1 MVTQSNSP
9 VSVLS
14 PLAQS
19 FKNGLGLALRHCTR
33 GAVGCAVVLIGFIV
47 LATDAKAQF
56 ELDEALLFVEKA
68 GTANS
73 TGSAEIVAQDDV
85 IDWVVKLRLVQP
97 AQNNVTLTDTFI
109 GDHAYVPGSLTH
121 SGEFDFNESTLT
133 SATTELQ
140 GTATQISRTSISTI
154 ETLEKSL
161 DVSSFQF
168 PVGSGDGWKVV
179 FHPSTDRIFYTA
191 HHWNEFSTS
200 CFSSQTG
207 EACPTYPKSFT
218 SEGLHVPT
226 TANNR
231 GYEIFGD
238 HYYFVGRQLGGDR
251 YGVSCWNIVTENECG
266 FTAFGNVTDAP
277 AIPHDDPLIGFG
289 KVSNTQWWSVDN
301 RLTAH
306 CFNPTTNSACTGEP
320 SIDFA
325 DGVNVVANQQPHAS
339 AIVGA
344 GPITRTGVRAFM
356 DFELLDQKLY
366 LALNYRSVSQNAA
379 GLKGIYGL
387 CLDLNTGGLCAGF
400 SDAQLT
406 HTSSSNYPFI
416 HFDRDVIGAPTAFCV
431 SASPLRNARCLPLDG
446 SGTVVDF
453 SSVANGV
460 GAEFRGNLIN
470 PDDFIPGDEF
480 YDAVENQTYF
490 APFFKNTNLPNV
502 SGVVCFDWSTRD
514 ACANWGYDPTGDTGI
529 AIASNDPN
537 AGTEDYAITE
547 DPVTGCLFALGNTN
561 LAYTFDRET
570 GTSPCRTESVTVL
583 RRGQYVDS
591 FCSTGLDGFAG
602 EWLDFTL
609 EGLDLGDFTSLTV
622 SFFSD
627 ALLQN
632 QIGQHDYTAS
642 GDVGAPDPL
651 SLSFV
656 DPNTVDALYYQIEA
670 TLVAGAE
677 NPFVDPAPQSVV
689 RYSSNK
695 PAEICYQ
702 TQPQSGGCG
711 FKEIQLENLV
721 QVSADGLGTVSKPGN
736 TLRGQIAGLCPAPT
750 SVGDEVYL
758 DTDFDG
764 TRAVGEG
771 LLAGAEVRLFD
782 NTDGDGVFDGDDY
795 SETLVTQ
802 ADTPYAFDGIFPG
815 DYCITSALEGN
826 VLPTTP
832 TDAPGDPLCFTVN
845 TDEDFLAA
853 DIGYGPFPSV
863 GNQVYEDLN
872 NNGSHDANEAGL
884 SDVLV
889 TLYENSDGDGVRS
902 AAETVGTRVTDGLG
916 GYEFTEIEPGDYCV
930 TADGPAGFELSVG
943 AGGQSSPYCFT
954 LVLGQSEDD
963 ADFGFY
969 APITGL
975 GAPFTCDGSIY
986 QVARFSD
993 ANGDFTEPSVVFS
1006 LEVENGIYVYSEFAE
1021 APFNDVFNA
1030 LAFNVNDGFLYATSN
1045 GAPSNPSNI
1054 GELFRIGADGTFVN
1068 LGAPVSAADP
1078 SVIWDSGGSNVATA
1092 DGDGNYY
1099 ILTPSTANGGNFV
1112 LLRLDLEPASRGG
1125 PVTFETLQTYSFNT
1139 QDFHDFSFDPVT
1151 QNLFSVGFESRRL
1164 LSIDL
1169 NDPTYTIVSQTM
1181 TGDRIGASSGATWF
1195 NALGELFVFS
1205 NEGVIFKVDI
1215 DALTIERFGAGIGP
1229 TIHNDGAS
1237 CAFRPGF
1244 TKSVDA
1250 REHLPDQRVTYT
1262 FEIGNPTVATFAGFS
1277 LDDTLSYD
1285 GRWVADSL
1293 AVDPSC
1299 TGTFTGSTTALGG
1312 TPTLSNNN
1320 QTLQISNMT
1329 LPPASSFCLS
1339 MQAQIDFDAVAGS
1352 VENQAVLT
1360 GLPGVF
1366 GGSLRSDDPDSIEE
1380 RDPTT
1385 HEILPGVRVGDF
1397 VFVDQDSDGL
1407 FDAEDEPLGGVVVNL
1422 RDGAGVLLESTVT
1435 GADGAYIFDPVRPGS
1450 YVIEVTGPEHF
1461 TLIDGTGEDS
1471 QTSPYAFVVSDG
1483 DIEDADFAFAPF
1495 GSIGDVVF
1503 EDLDLDGVRDA
1514 DEPGIEGVVV
1524 DLFDATGTLY
1534 DSVTTAG
1541 DGSYAFIDVAAG
1553 TYTVEVITPTGFS
1566 ATNAGPDA
1574 NADDQARTS
1583 PYTTTAADGVANTL
1597 ADFGFVAF
1605 TSVGDFVFIDTD
1617 GDGLLD
1623 ANEDGQS
1630 GVQVTLYENSDGNAV
1645 LDAGESRGSMVTDS
1659 LGQYLFNAVEP
1670 GAYCVELAAPEAFR
1684 ATQGDDAQASPYC
1697 FTVMLG
1703 VAETDADFGLFP
1715 LAANIAADKAVMG
1728 DPVSATSGQLGHYD
1742 ITYVVTVLNTG
1753 NVGLDTLSVRDDLAS
1768 QFGSSFVGV
1777 VQAPTIGGPGAFSGD
1792 GSWGLAPAWSNG
1804 APAGNL
1810 DYSGFSPNDELLGG
1824 ANAGIAAN
1832 DALGAGEGIE
1842 IRFTIEVD
1850 PDGAVA
1856 SNRLPLMNQAEAS
1869 GLPVEGPSVR
1879 VSALSDSGLNPLNND
1894 EGEAFEA
1901 AGSPSDPTA
1910 ALISRIELTQALAP
1924 TQAIAVNSSN
1934 PDWRD
1939 VQLTFNIDNNG
1950 SVPLTNISILN
1961 DLEAVMGTGVVQTGA
1976 GAQTGIVSGV
1986 LCSGPG
1992 SSALRLNADWTGTAS
2007 EPDLVDQALANENVL
2022 MPGDR
2027 CEFTAR
2033 VTLDLTMIDTDL
2045 ANALTARASGWS
2057 DADGDGVADR
2067 QDSAPFDAA
2076 IATQGGLR
2084 GAPDTQDDS
2093 DSGFDPDTINPEA
2106 LDHASGLNEGPDADG
2121 SDLNDDPTTL
2131 NLSAMGLAKDVQM
2144 VFADASSGT
2153 IGNIDVGFIFA
2164 VVNSGNTALSDL
2176 HLYEHFAANFDAAF
2190 VSVVTEQRSSTAN
2203 AYRVEIGPAGQWTGQ
2218 SAWATAGPDAF
2229 VTAVVAGNSTFTGR
2243 AALGV
2248 PETDLLQGGS
2258 SFITEATVLEPG
2270 EGFEVRVVAEIDPDR
2285 ATAPSIYPFMNQG
2298 RLVATDARD
2307 DVLETRSD
2315 NGIDPTSSNDTEN
2328 EGETQGSRSDPTP
2341 LFVSE
2346 IALTKDFVGS
2356 TANAASGAWVDVTF
2370 EFAVANIGAAPLLG
2384 LSITDAVEAQLGAGS
2399 VVLPSTQGSRTGQIA
2414 QAVECRGE
2422 GAGGRVGSFALN
2434 LTFAGT
2440 NAASELIDQTQPS
2453 FLPIGEVCRFR
2464 TVVTVNP
2471 ALIAANPARN
2481 SALAQAYPD
2490 SDGDGVPDYDESA
2503 QARFDAAAS
2512 TAQGNAPSDPV
2523 ADLSD
2528 AGRDP
2533 KTINAGHSDHASAA
2547 AVDGPDRDSQTL
2559 NDDPTSLLFGHL
2571 ALSKAV
2577 TQIVP
2582 QTDSDTMAVTFTFVA
2597 LNNGTEGVEQL
2608 VLEDGL
2614 AGQLGGA
2621 FLQTLSTPQI
2631 LPLGSNGTAQTF
2643 SGLTYATPAW
2653 VGTGIP
2659 GNSDYSG
2666 VGTGDSLDLL
2676 GLPGGRVLAAGEG
2689 FVVELV
2695 ALIDPDGASD
2705 LFYMPLL
2712 ENQGTLYGRE
2722 LTQGLVMGDT
2732 SEQGLDPT
2740 VDNPSA
2746 FDPDTMADTPTM
2758 ISLPQ
2763 VTLTK
2768 TATSLIDVGPDA
2780 DSPNDATRRTVLVGF
2795 SYVLENTGST
2805 ALTTVSL
2812 SDAFLNMNRTPN
2824 LSGDV
2829 LQSLVSGPT
2838 TTSYVHSGVGGSV
2851 DDFDASN
2858 SGFLVDGSAITLG
2871 AATPGA
2877 STPGAGQ
2884 LAVGERITVSVE
2896 ARFVMDLTAYG
2907 NLPTGEQILNQA
2919 TVTAYADADG
2929 DGIEDYR
2936 DPNPLNAQAGDAANA
2951 SADPGPDATDLSD
2964 GDSAPAEDQNGTG
2977 GATKGN
2983 PTPVALADI
2992 ELTKSVIGYS
3002 QRDHIAD
3009 VRFLITAENTGEV
3022 PLTRLQIFEDLETAF
3037 GDAFD
3042 ASREPASVALGSFTT
3057 ADGTTLM
3064 GSAAAEAAG
3073 LSANL
3078 SRFSGDAATGLGG
3091 TWLIDATA
3099 ASWADALLP
3108 AGAIIRFV
3116 VTVPLDTFSQ
3126 PDFAGVNQV
3135 LGQAIDPKAP
3145 TGFPPVQGQSR
3156 SPFDVG
3162 PMGTETPTTVPGIAA
3177 LKSLERVEQN
3187 QSDPRLLDVTYRLVA
3202 VNTGSSPLANVNV
3215 QEAFADQFGDAFVS
3229 AAQGGVD
3236 VGARIDVLSTLPASE
3251 LPAIFAGMALQTGAA
3266 ASTDFDGRTAID
3278 LLQAGFSLPVGRF
3291 VAVEVTASVDPSAA
3305 PTDALGEPV
3314 PLVNLGAAYGFL
3326 DANGDQTADQ
3336 VDTNSDGVIDG
3347 PVEVRDDASDS
3358 ITGDPNQPTDPSLPT
3373 PLLRPSIGVA
3383 KTIVNLD
3390 IDTQA
3395 QTLTQVFNLVIEN
3408 FGDLPVYNLG
3418 LSDDQV
3424 ALLALDPA
3432 AVGLQVTGATSG
3444 DRLSGGGFVV
3454 VAPASA
3460 DCGAATWTFQAGF
3473 DGGEQQ
3479 ANVLASTGGQG
3490 TATAGNCLAP
3500 GDRVTLAYS
3509 LTYDFSTVANLS
3521 AVRFGNKV
3529 VASAAYDANGDG
3541 VLDGS
3546 RVRDESTTGT
3556 DPDGGDD
3563 GTGAGDV
3570 DPLTEDNG
3578 RASRASDGV
3587 PDEDDP
3593 TLATLPVLGLTKQ
3606 LVATAPAADRDF
3618 MTLTWKFDLINQ
3630 GNVPVYNLSLID
3642 DLACNF
3648 GDAFVASEVPDIQLG
3663 DYVPGGLGSGG
3674 IGVNSGYR
3682 GGSQSLGCGASPSV
3696 DQAGSAADVLSGS
3709 GVLQVGD
3716 RLQVLMTAT
3725 FDPLHP
3731 DFAAD
3736 NTALSVYQ
3744 HRLAAYDPSD
3754 PATAIILSDQ
3764 GAEPQTGNRNGGT
3777 PTGALVLTKH
3787 LTQVEPTA
3795 ANNAPAQALDARYRL
3810 RVENT
3815 GASALAN
3822 LQLVDEVA
3830 LGFGDGFLAAALN
3843 PALVLPPSA
3852 VGSFVSLN
3860 TAYTGQAGAGGA
3872 LLQRGGQG
3880 FATAPVSSLLM
3891 PGDAFELEI
3900 IVTFDPDLVLRD
3912 LFQTDPSGRISVVT
3926 NTASVSGA
3934 VDLDGLSA
3942 TAPETVDHDA
3952 NAGTALQVVAV
3963 SDISDDANPADLDG
3977 DGIMDDDFDQNGAI
3991 LDDPV
3996 ATPIP
4001 DLTVVKGQ
4009 RGVATPFTGTTP
4021 SGVDCSAAT
4030 DEGFCYQLVFVV
4042 SLTNTGSANLTNP
4055 QLVDDLQAQ
4064 FTTSGLAPTPAGEA
4078 DAFLGASVS
4087 DLVFTNAATAGA
4099 DLSVSPVLNPNFD
4112 GFSAGSTA
4120 DLASSG
4126 DPNLF
4131 STLVSTASNTGAL
4144 GLLEPGDRVDVDVTV
4159 FVDPFIVDITAP
4171 DGTSAALGNSAF
4183 GYAYSDSDRDG
4194 SPDVADRNDGT
4205 EAPGDNPNPA
4215 MDQPTVQDQ
4224 SDNDGDLDGQGDP
4237 SDDAPGDSDGDGDPT
4252 NDDPTPFGFPGLKVV
4267 KALTAIQG
4275 VVNSQSY
4282 EYVYTVRVTNTGTLD
4297 LSDLQ
4302 ISDNLT
4308 SAFGRA
4314 FIQILQ
4320 APTLIDADSSL
4331 GADSSLAANWL
4342 NPLFDGGDAQAPP
4355 SPVYGDDMLI
4365 TPNTVELAAGDFLT
4379 LTYSVEIDIDANH
4392 VATRFAVPFDP
4403 LTHVGGFTNTAVASA
4418 LPTDGAQASARI
4430 IDRSDDDA
4438 GKDGRSDGDND
4449 GNADN
4454 DDDPTPAPGL
4464 LTEKS
4469 LVSPAVPSSANAV
4482 VQLAQTGSRAA
4493 SRLTSS
4499 AEPGT
4504 ALENVFVARF
4514 QFDWIN
4520 TGSMPLLNLDLDDQ
4534 LADHPG
4540 IVNVRGAAFVDA
4552 PITGRVADARCTSRS
4567 ALWTALPNAGL
4578 NAFDGNAATAAFA
4591 MTGNALGLCE
4601 QVTFEIDVEFEIDP
4615 EAEGRWTNSALTTF
4629 SVDLNND
4636 GTPDVGL
4643 QDYSDG
4649 DGNPLLDSDPS
4660 GAGSLADAGDDPTT
4674 LPLARLGLAKAF
4686 LPNPIPVPN
4695 MAGVFDHTIQLTVQ
4709 NTGEVPL
4716 TGLRLVD
4723 DDFWNE
4729 WYDIAAEN
4737 PGILAPY
4744 RGAAVVGNP
4753 VVVRQSDPANASISA
4768 ALNTDMSGSDTRG
4781 QTVKPSW
4788 VGQSAETADP
4798 RVTVLDGAQLAV
4810 GESFALQFVVRFNPF
4825 AFELPLARYL
4835 GNQAQAIA
4843 EEADPD
4849 TLSQAR
4855 YAGIYT
4861 FDQSDSGFDPT
4872 TDNPAAPRIEGE
4884 PNTFANASPLPDPA
4898 LPTLRLTKQSVSR
4911 GVEVGEYATWR
4922 ITVENLSAIPAIDV
4936 DIIDVLPAGF
4946 VPIAATYQIDNSAAS
4961 TGTTPTLNLL
4971 DNGAYPVPD
4980 GLGAVTIDGVTVSN
4994 QGPVLQFNNLDL
5006 NPGDAV
5012 TLSFQTDT
5020 TIALDVGTY
5029 VNQAYAIDSRGVG
5042 QGQLVSSAVAE
5053 AAILVQPSS
5062 VFDCATIIGQVF
5074 RDRDGDGY
5082 QELPDGGIPAV
5093 RLSALVSGTTLEI
5106 RTDEHGRFH
5115 VPCAAIPDQDIGTN
5129 VLLKLDTETLP
5140 AGYRLTTENP
5150 RVTRATRGKVSKAN
5164 FGASLDRIVTL
5175 DLNHCAFIGSSSRL
5189 NKQAR
5194 AGLWALIGK
5203 LKEGRS
5209 TLRISYRAHSEP
5221 SGAIDAR
5228 MRKLDYLVA
5237 QLWDRVDGGYPLN
5250 IEVET
5255 IRIVGMPAKSCHPY

>member
-47 LATDAKAQF
+47 LATEAKAQF

-677 NPFVDPAPQSVV
+677 NPFVDPAPQGVV

-1495 GSIGDVVF
+1495 GSIGDLVF

-2582 QTDSDTMAVTFTFVA
+2582 ETDSDTMAVTFTFVA

-2795 SYVLENTGST
+2795 SYLLENTGST

-2838 TTSYVHSGVGGSV
+2838 TTNYVHSGVGGSV

-2907 NLPTGEQILNQA
+2907 NLPAGEQILNQA
-2919 TVTAYADADG
+2919 TVTAYADADS

-3326 DANGDQTADQ
+3326 DADGDQTADQ

-3358 ITGDPNQPTDPSLPT
+3358 ITGDPNQPSDPSLPT

-3395 QTLTQVFNLVIEN
+3395 QTLTQVFNVVIEN

-4314 FIQILQ
+4314 FIQVLQ

-4438 GKDGRSDGDND
+4438 DKDGRSDGDND

-5074 RDRDGDGY
+5074 KDRDGDGY

>member
-33 GAVGCAVVLIGFIV
+33 GAVGCAVFLIGFIV

-344 GPITRTGVRAFM
+344 GPITRTVVRAFM

-677 NPFVDPAPQSVV
+677 NPFVDPAPQGVV

-1541 DGSYAFIDVAAG
+1541 DGSYAFIDVVAG

-2795 SYVLENTGST
+2795 SYLLENTGST

-2838 TTSYVHSGVGGSV
+2838 TTNYGHSGVGGSV

-2919 TVTAYADADG
+2919 TVTAYADADS

-3395 QTLTQVFNLVIEN
+3395 QSLTQVFNVVIEN

-3479 ANVLASTGGQG
+3479 ANVLASPGGQG

-4331 GADSSLAANWL
+4331 SANSSLAANWL

-4768 ALNTDMSGSDTRG
+4768 ALNTDVSGSDTRG

-4961 TGTTPTLNLL
+4961 TGTTPTLTLL

-5074 RDRDGDGY
+5074 KDRDGDGY

>member
-1 MVTQSNSP
+1 
-9 VSVLS
+9 
-14 PLAQS
+14 
-19 FKNGLGLALRHCTR
+19 
-33 GAVGCAVVLIGFIV
+33 
-47 LATDAKAQF
+47 
-56 ELDEALLFVEKA
+56 
-68 GTANS
+68 
-73 TGSAEIVAQDDV
+73 
-85 IDWVVKLRLVQP
+85 
-97 AQNNVTLTDTFI
+97 
-109 GDHAYVPGSLTH
+109 
-121 SGEFDFNESTLT
+121 
-133 SATTELQ
+133 
-140 GTATQISRTSISTI
+140 
-154 ETLEKSL
+154 
-161 DVSSFQF
+161 
-168 PVGSGDGWKVV
+168 
-179 FHPSTDRIFYTA
+179 
-191 HHWNEFSTS
+191 
-200 CFSSQTG
+200 
-207 EACPTYPKSFT
+207 
-218 SEGLHVPT
+218 
-226 TANNR
+226 
-231 GYEIFGD
+231 
-238 HYYFVGRQLGGDR
+238 
-251 YGVSCWNIVTENECG
+251 
-266 FTAFGNVTDAP
+266 
-277 AIPHDDPLIGFG
+277 
-289 KVSNTQWWSVDN
+289 
-301 RLTAH
+301 
-306 CFNPTTNSACTGEP
+306 
-320 SIDFA
+320 
-325 DGVNVVANQQPHAS
+325 
-339 AIVGA
+339 
-344 GPITRTGVRAFM
+344 
-356 DFELLDQKLY
+356 
-366 LALNYRSVSQNAA
+366 
-379 GLKGIYGL
+379 
-387 CLDLNTGGLCAGF
+387 
-400 SDAQLT
+400 
-406 HTSSSNYPFI
+406 
-416 HFDRDVIGAPTAFCV
+416 
-431 SASPLRNARCLPLDG
+431 
-446 SGTVVDF
+446 
-453 SSVANGV
+453 
-460 GAEFRGNLIN
+460 
-470 PDDFIPGDEF
+470 
-480 YDAVENQTYF
+480 
-490 APFFKNTNLPNV
+490 
-502 SGVVCFDWSTRD
+502 
-514 ACANWGYDPTGDTGI
+514 
-529 AIASNDPN
+529 
-537 AGTEDYAITE
+537 
-547 DPVTGCLFALGNTN
+547 
-561 LAYTFDRET
+561 
-570 GTSPCRTESVTVL
+570 
-583 RRGQYVDS
+583 
-591 FCSTGLDGFAG
+591 
-602 EWLDFTL
+602 
-609 EGLDLGDFTSLTV
+609 
-622 SFFSD
+622 
-627 ALLQN
+627 
-632 QIGQHDYTAS
+632 
-642 GDVGAPDPL
+642 
-651 SLSFV
+651 
-656 DPNTVDALYYQIEA
+656 
-670 TLVAGAE
+670 
-677 NPFVDPAPQSVV
+677 
-689 RYSSNK
+689 
-695 PAEICYQ
+695 
-702 TQPQSGGCG
+702 
-711 FKEIQLENLV
+711 
-721 QVSADGLGTVSKPGN
+721 
-736 TLRGQIAGLCPAPT
+736 
-750 SVGDEVYL
+750 
-758 DTDFDG
+758 
-764 TRAVGEG
+764 
-771 LLAGAEVRLFD
+771 
-782 NTDGDGVFDGDDY
+782 
-795 SETLVTQ
+795 
-802 ADTPYAFDGIFPG
+802 
-815 DYCITSALEGN
+815 
-826 VLPTTP
+826 
-832 TDAPGDPLCFTVN
+832 
-845 TDEDFLAA
+845 
-853 DIGYGPFPSV
+853 
-863 GNQVYEDLN
+863 
-872 NNGSHDANEAGL
+872 
-884 SDVLV
+884 
-889 TLYENSDGDGVRS
+889 
-902 AAETVGTRVTDGLG
+902 
-916 GYEFTEIEPGDYCV
+916 
-930 TADGPAGFELSVG
+930 
-943 AGGQSSPYCFT
+943 
-954 LVLGQSEDD
+954 
-963 ADFGFY
+963 
-969 APITGL
+969 
-975 GAPFTCDGSIY
+975 
-986 QVARFSD
+986 
-993 ANGDFTEPSVVFS
+993 
-1006 LEVENGIYVYSEFAE
+1006 
-1021 APFNDVFNA
+1021 
-1030 LAFNVNDGFLYATSN
+1030 
-1045 GAPSNPSNI
+1045 
-1054 GELFRIGADGTFVN
+1054 
-1068 LGAPVSAADP
+1068 
-1078 SVIWDSGGSNVATA
+1078 
-1092 DGDGNYY
+1092 
-1099 ILTPSTANGGNFV
+1099 
-1112 LLRLDLEPASRGG
+1112 
-1125 PVTFETLQTYSFNT
+1125 
-1139 QDFHDFSFDPVT
+1139 
-1151 QNLFSVGFESRRL
+1151 
-1164 LSIDL
+1164 
-1169 NDPTYTIVSQTM
+1169 
-1181 TGDRIGASSGATWF
+1181 
-1195 NALGELFVFS
+1195 
-1205 NEGVIFKVDI
+1205 
-1215 DALTIERFGAGIGP
+1215 
-1229 TIHNDGAS
+1229 
-1237 CAFRPGF
+1237 
-1244 TKSVDA
+1244 
-1250 REHLPDQRVTYT
+1250 
-1262 FEIGNPTVATFAGFS
+1262 
-1277 LDDTLSYD
+1277 
-1285 GRWVADSL
+1285 
-1293 AVDPSC
+1293 
-1299 TGTFTGSTTALGG
+1299 
-1312 TPTLSNNN
+1312 
-1320 QTLQISNMT
+1320 
-1329 LPPASSFCLS
+1329 
-1339 MQAQIDFDAVAGS
+1339 
-1352 VENQAVLT
+1352 
-1360 GLPGVF
+1360 
-1366 GGSLRSDDPDSIEE
+1366 
-1380 RDPTT
+1380 
-1385 HEILPGVRVGDF
+1385 
-1397 VFVDQDSDGL
+1397 
-1407 FDAEDEPLGGVVVNL
+1407 
-1422 RDGAGVLLESTVT
+1422 
-1435 GADGAYIFDPVRPGS
+1435 
-1450 YVIEVTGPEHF
+1450 
-1461 TLIDGTGEDS
+1461 
-1471 QTSPYAFVVSDG
+1471 
-1483 DIEDADFAFAPF
+1483 
-1495 GSIGDVVF
+1495 
-1503 EDLDLDGVRDA
+1503 
-1514 DEPGIEGVVV
+1514 
-1524 DLFDATGTLY
+1524 
-1534 DSVTTAG
+1534 
-1541 DGSYAFIDVAAG
+1541 
-1553 TYTVEVITPTGFS
+1553 
-1566 ATNAGPDA
+1566 
-1574 NADDQARTS
+1574 
-1583 PYTTTAADGVANTL
+1583 
-1597 ADFGFVAF
+1597 
-1605 TSVGDFVFIDTD
+1605 
-1617 GDGLLD
+1617 
-1623 ANEDGQS
+1623 
-1630 GVQVTLYENSDGNAV
+1630 
-1645 LDAGESRGSMVTDS
+1645 MVTDS